1 MRGFTIGLM
10 AMVFASIPLAEPAV
24 AQSMTK
30 ATLTVDLP
38 NDVATMDPQQQWDT
52 DSYTVYRNIFDN
64 LVTRDT
70 SGKIIPQVATS
81 WHYTDNTT
89 IVFDIR
95 KDITFPDG
103 TKLTPADVVFSIRR
117 ITNPAFKSAQLS
129 QFDQIASA
137 EVTGPDQVTVHTKT
151 PYPVLL
157 AQLVKLSIVPQA
169 YVERLGDVKFNQQ
182 PMGSGPY
189 RLESRQNGVQSVLT
203 ANDHY
208 WRGKPPFP
216 TVIFRVVPADATRV
230 ADLRAGRADI
240 VRQITPDDAD
250 SLKSDNAVKVLA
262 IPTERVGYLFINA
275 EWGPTK
281 DVQVRRA
288 IAMAIDSNSII
299 SALLG
304 GYAKPVN
311 IVLTPA
317 SFGYASDVKAWP
329 YDPKQAASLIKA
341 AGAEGAVL
349 PFLTSPAYPQDVIQA
364 IQQMLNQVG
373 LKVEIRQI
381 DQPTYLKNRQGTPQ
395 DAGSLGFGLWSCA
408 CQDADGTI
416 WPLFHSGSIWSKYA
430 NPDFDKVV
438 DAARGT
444 LDANARLADYH
455 TAFEILRQDL
465 PSLGLY
471 QADAL
476 YAAQR
481 NLVWQPTPNEAFFI
495 MDMKWQ

>member
-1 MRGFTIGLM
+1 MRGSMVGLL
-10 AMVFASIPLAEPAV
+10 ATLVAGIPLAEPAV
-24 AQSMTK
+24 AQSTMKT
-30 ATLTVDLP
+30 TLTVDLP

-95 KDITFPDG
+95 NDITFQDG

-117 ITNPAFKSAQLS
+117 ITNPAFKSSQLS

-137 EVTGPDQVTVHTKT
+137 EVTGPDQVTLHTKT

-240 VRQITPDDAD
+240 VRQITPDDAE
-250 SLKSDNAVKVLA
+250 VL
-262 IPTERVGYLFINA
+262 
-275 EWGPTK
+275 
-281 DVQVRRA
+281 
-288 IAMAIDSNSII
+288 
-299 SALLG
+299 
-304 GYAKPVN
+304 
-311 IVLTPA
+311 
-317 SFGYASDVKAWP
+317 
-329 YDPKQAASLIKA
+329 
-341 AGAEGAVL
+341 
-349 PFLTSPAYPQDVIQA
+349 
-364 IQQMLNQVG
+364 
-373 LKVEIRQI
+373 
-381 DQPTYLKNRQGTPQ
+381 
-395 DAGSLGFGLWSCA
+395 
-408 CQDADGTI
+408 
-416 WPLFHSGSIWSKYA
+416 
-430 NPDFDKVV
+430 
-438 DAARGT
+438 
-444 LDANARLADYH
+444 
-455 TAFEILRQDL
+455 
-465 PSLGLY
+465 
-471 QADAL
+471 
-476 YAAQR
+476 
-481 NLVWQPTPNEAFFI
+481 
-495 MDMKWQ
+495 